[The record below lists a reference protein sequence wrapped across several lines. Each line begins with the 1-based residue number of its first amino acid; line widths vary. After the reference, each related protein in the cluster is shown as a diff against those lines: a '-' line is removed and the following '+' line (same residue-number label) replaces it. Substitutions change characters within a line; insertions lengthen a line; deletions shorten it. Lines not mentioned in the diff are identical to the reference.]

1 MGFKCEQFSQSE
13 KLNPCQVYQ
22 IHARASALLQHS
34 RRYVRLKQSCY
45 RHGIWVDCRG
55 NMGFK
60 CEQFSQCE
68 KLNPCQV
75 YQIHARAS
83 ALLQHSRR
91 YVRLKQSCYRHGQV
105 CFSGVY
111 CVYECPT

>member
-1 MGFKCEQFSQSE
+1 MLIYGCVSLYVNMGRF
-13 KLNPCQVYQ
+13 
-22 IHARASALLQHS
+22 
-34 RRYVRLKQSCY
+34 
-45 RHGIWVDCRG
+45 CRG

-68 KLNPCQV
+68 KLNPCQG

-111 CVYECPT
+111 CV